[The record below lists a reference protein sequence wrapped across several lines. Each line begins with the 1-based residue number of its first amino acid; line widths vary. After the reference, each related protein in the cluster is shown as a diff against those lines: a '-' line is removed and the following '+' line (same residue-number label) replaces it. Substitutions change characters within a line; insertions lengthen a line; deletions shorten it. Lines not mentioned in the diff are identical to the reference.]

1 MMTEPDDRDLLDLAD
16 LAIDGRITPSQL
28 ERLQELVI
36 SDRRAAGLYADYVSL
51 HATLWM
57 AKGHPVERPG
67 IAKHVAKPAST
78 AGRSVAANKKWLFG
92 WLALAATLC
101 VAVTTWVIQQRN
113 AQPIAILAE
122 VKGCKWDAGTLP
134 TELGAKLSRGR
145 LRLAEGLAH
154 IVFNNGVEVR
164 LESPADLEIVS
175 PMRCIMRAGKMV
187 AAVPTNAKG
196 FVVETPSSVVT
207 DFGTEFG
214 VSVGS
219 DQSALVQ
226 VFRGRV
232 DTLHRQS
239 GETEVMHAGTS
250 FLFSSQSYGP
260 CDCAEQSS
268 TGSNDRPERAS
279 QESWIQVTTAQGR
292 GRDTYIQPT
301 GTEDLHRGKNLL
313 LIKRPYEQHAQ
324 WERRVYLGFD
334 LSALEGRSVD
344 EAQLSLSFAPTGLG
358 FASLVPDA
366 RFHVYGLADG
376 HDDAWHEDELTWE
389 NAPGNEQLPKPESNS
404 RLTHLGSF
412 NLPQGDQTS
421 TISIEEQGLKEFLN
435 SDTNQLITLIVIRET
450 EGLGLSDLVH
460 GFASRRHPTLPPPT
474 LRLKLNE
481 SSRPNKT

>member
-1 MMTEPDDRDLLDLAD
+1 MPEVDDKELLDLAD
-16 LAIDGRITPSQL
+16 AAIDGRINPSQL
-28 ERLQELVI
+28 ERLQKMVI

-67 IAKHVAKPAST
+67 TAKHPVRPAS
-78 AGRSVAANKKWLFG
+78 ASVQPQVGNKRWLLG
-92 WLALAATLC
+92 LLGLAVTLCIAAATWL
-101 VAVTTWVIQQRN
+101 IQQRT

-134 TELGAKLSRGR
+134 TELGAKLTRGR

-175 PMRCIMRAGKMV
+175 PMRCIMHAGKLV
-187 AAVPTNAKG
+187 AAVPANAKG

-232 DTLHRQS
+232 DTWHRQS
-239 GETEVMHAGTS
+239 GDTEVMHAGAS
-250 FLFSSQSYGP
+250 FLFESQSYGP

-268 TGSNDRPERAS
+268 SETNVLAERAS
-279 QESWIQVTTAQGR
+279 QGSWIQVTTAQGR

-301 GTEDLHRGKNLL
+301 GTEDLHRDKNLL
-313 LIKRPYEQHAQ
+313 LIKRPYEQQPQ

-334 LSALEGRSVD
+334 LSSLEGRSLD

-366 RFHVYGLADG
+366 KFHVYGLADG
-376 HDDAWHEDELTWE
+376 KYEHWQEDEITWE
-389 NAPGNEQLPKPESNS
+389 NAPGNELLPTHETIS

-412 NLPQGDQTS
+412 DLPQGDQTS
-421 TISIEEQGLKEFLN
+421 TISIEGQGLRDFLN
-435 SDTNQLITLIVIRET
+435 SDTNQLITMIVIRET
-450 EGLGLSDLVH
+450 EGIGPSDLVH

-481 SSRPNKT
+481 SSRLSKT

>member
-1 MMTEPDDRDLLDLAD
+1 MPELDDQELLDLAD
-16 LAIDGRITPSQL
+16 AAIDGRMTPSQH
-28 ERLQELVI
+28 ERLEELVT
-36 SDRRAAGLYADYVSL
+36 SDRQAAKLYADYVSL

-57 AKGHPVERPG
+57 TKGHPVERPG
-67 IAKHVAKPAST
+67 IAKQPARPT
-78 AGRSVAANKKWLFG
+78 NLAGRPVVADIRWPLG
-92 WLALAATLC
+92 LLTLGATLL
-101 VAVTTWVIQQRN
+101 VAVAIWLIQQRTV
-113 AQPIAILAE
+113 QPIAILAE
-122 VKGCKWDAGTLP
+122 IKGCKWDAGTLP
-134 TELGAKLSRGR
+134 TELGAHLSRGR
-145 LRLAEGLAH
+145 LRLAEGLAR
-154 IVFNNGVEVR
+154 IVFSNGVEVR

-175 PMRCIMRAGKMV
+175 PMRCIMHAGKLV
-187 AAVPTNAKG
+187 AAVPANAKG

-232 DTLHRQS
+232 DTWHRQS
-239 GETEVMHAGTS
+239 GDTEVMHAGAS
-250 FLFSSQSYGP
+250 FLFGSDSYGP

-268 TGSNDRPERAS
+268 SGARVRLGKTS
-279 QESWIQVTTAQGR
+279 QDSWGQVTTAQGR

-301 GTEDLHRGKNLL
+301 GTEDLHRDKNLL
-313 LIKRPYEQHAQ
+313 LIKRPYGQHPQ

-334 LSALEGRSVD
+334 LSTLEGRRVH

-366 RFHVYGLADG
+366 KFHVYGLADG
-376 HDDAWHEDELTWE
+376 NDDAWREEDMTWE
-389 NAPGNEQLPKPESNS
+389 NAPGNELLPHPETNS

-421 TISIEEQGLKEFLN
+421 TISIEGQSLRDFLN
-435 SDTNQLITLIVIRET
+435 SDTNQLITLIVVRET
-450 EGLGLSDLVH
+450 EGIGLSDLVH

-481 SSRPNKT
+481 SSQPSKT